1 MHYCICVIT
10 DEFPSLKVIEEKMK
24 PYNEYDYD
32 DEKDERPRILWDGW
46 QIGGRYCGRI
56 KMKVNRED
64 EKYEWGFYNPEP
76 RAGRLYRSMMMEGC
90 IAAGKM
96 VPIGNELW
104 HCREEDYYNYLG
116 YRDGYLRVDGCAV
129 KDVIDFEENA
139 TSTWGFIGKD
149 GEVYTR
155 NYWNREQ
162 EEWVDDEEYEDKVK
176 AAIADVNDCYI
187 TFVDIHH

>member
-1 MHYCICVIT
+1 MHHCICVIT
-10 DEFPSLKVIEEKMK
+10 DEFPSLKVIEEKME

-32 DEKDERPRILWDGW
+32 DEKNERPRILWDGW

-64 EKYEWGFYNPEP
+64 EKYRWGFYSPEP
-76 RAGRLYRSMMMEGC
+76 RAGRLYRSMLTEGC

-104 HCREEDYYNYLG
+104 HFREEDYYPYMGYL
-116 YRDGYLRVDGCAV
+116 DGYLRVDGCAIQ
-129 KDVIDFEENA
+129 DVIDFEETA

-149 GEVYTR
+149 GEVFTR
-155 NYWNREQ
+155 DYWNGEK
-162 EEWVDDEEYEDKVK
+162 WVDDEEYEDKVK